1 MINFFRKIRKQLANE
16 NKFQKYFRYAFGE
29 VALIMI
35 GIFMALQLNNWNE
48 NRKQEAQFKVT
59 LEQIYNTLKFD
70 VDDFKSQIE
79 GHDYIIN
86 LIDYVLEHPDSFA
99 VQNLPYTL
107 HSIGEIGNKRTSET
121 AYHTKNLKYNANNQ
135 WQNEISKQII
145 NYVNTLNFDDGT
157 LKNDYIAALKSIDLA
172 YPKVDPL
179 KYNVGWIT
187 TDSTYYSEED
197 FTRVSQLL
205 HSNSFRAILKTLK
218 SQTIYLKAKTF
229 VRYGDGISIMNIIKK
244 YNPNVKLLFQDVGIK
259 GTAIDGFDNIGGLS
273 TPMIQTD
280 IDNDI
285 WEIDIYLLEGTIK
298 FRCRDSWAIN
308 WGGNDFPKGTGIH
321 DGSDIIIPE
330 AGNYHI
336 IFKPITGEYEFI
348 KLEDE

>member
-48 NRKQEAQFKVT
+48 NRKQSAEFNVT

-70 VDDFKSQIE
+70 VDHYKSQID
-79 GHDYIIN
+79 GHDWNIN
-86 LIDYVLEHPDSFA
+86 LIDYVLEHPDSIP
-99 VQNLPYTL
+99 VHEIPYTL
-107 HSIGEIGNKRTSET
+107 YNIGSIFNKRISET
-121 AYHTKNLKYNANNQ
+121 VYHTINLKSNANNQ
-135 WQNEISKQII
+135 RQNEISKQII

-157 LKNDYIAALKSIDLA
+157 LKDDYLTALKSINLP

-179 KYNVGWIT
+179 NYNVGWIT

-197 FTRVSQLL
+197 FNKASQLI
-205 HSNSFRAILKTLK
+205 HSNSFKAILKTLK

-244 YNPNVKLLFQDVGIK
+244 YNPNVKLLFQDVGVK
-259 GTAIDGFDNIGGLS
+259 GTAIDGFDNVGGLS

-285 WEIDIYLLEGTIK
+285 WEIDIYLLEGTLK
-298 FRCRDSWAIN
+298 FRCRDSWAQN
-308 WGGNDFPKGTGIH
+308 WGADGFPKGTGTH
-321 DGSDIIIPE
+321 DGPDIIVPQ
-330 AGNYHI
+330 AGNYNI

-348 KLEDE
+348 KLDN